1 MSIFSRPEKDSSFIE
16 KRKELVPVNADS
28 RAEKSLHAEIL
39 ENLPGPVFRMEVSGK
54 VSFKNKRATE
64 LLNEISPEERRL
76 QLYRLS
82 VIARNAVKVGKT
94 EKADCQINGSIY
106 RIEAHPAAQREY
118 ADLYFTEISES
129 LRIKNYFEVQSAF
142 ATALLEADTV
152 HEVVWSLV
160 RQAVGKLGYED
171 CVVYLLADDGIT
183 LEQYA
188 AHGPKNPRDTE
199 VKNPIKLKRG
209 EGISGSVAES
219 GKGEIV
225 NDTSKDP
232 RYVVDDERRYSEIT
246 VPITDGNKVIGIID
260 SEHRM
265 KNFYSEEDLSILT
278 AIASMA
284 STKIQRIK
292 TTEAAE
298 AGKAKTQTLIDN
310 AFGGIYI
317 LRNGRFEM
325 VNTVFRS
332 ITGYSEEELTSVDFD
347 PQILIGNVEKA
358 GVKAMRAR
366 AAGDRLPKSYQ
377 LDLIS
382 KHSEIRRVTINTVI
396 LEDERGPYTLGI
408 ALDITQMIES
418 ERRLKSLN
426 SELSERNEELRQFA
440 QLASHNLRAP
450 VSNMIGLL
458 DLYEADSESN
468 PLNTQVVQSL
478 SKAVSDLSI
487 TLEEMHSVL
496 RMRAEET
503 RRFGPVNLTEVLRKT
518 CEVLA
523 EEISAS
529 GIRIVSDFETEE
541 IRYVYAHIEN
551 FFFNLVS
558 NAVKYRSPHR
568 DAVLNISCRSEGNWA
583 EFEFADNGIGIDL
596 DRHGKDI
603 FGMYKRFHNHPDS
616 RGIGLYLV
624 HAQLKNLGGNITV
637 ESESGKGTTFILRL
651 KLSESADSRKS
662 DKA

>member
-16 KRKELVPVNADS
+16 KRRELVPVNADS